1 MTKDKGFTLMEL
13 MITIAILAILTGIAY
28 PSYAQ
33 YMMSSRRETA
43 KTALLDLAGKE
54 TKYYSVNNT
63 FTVTL
68 TDLGFSVATN
78 VPVPDSSSTYYT
90 ITVTTNGTGAIADGF
105 LATATPTGVQAAD
118 NCGSFSVDETGN
130 KSYTPNG
137 TDPGAAS
144 CW

>member
-1 MTKDKGFTLMEL
+1 MTHQKGFTLIEL
-13 MITIAILAILTGIAY
+13 MIAIAVLAILTGIAY

-54 TKYYSVNNT
+54 AKYYSVNNT

-78 VPVPDSSSTYYT
+78 VPVPDTSTTYYT
-90 ITVTTNGTGAIADGF
+90 ITVTKNGTGSIIDGF
-105 LATATPTGVQAAD
+105 LATATPTGAQASD
-118 NCGSFSVDETGN
+118 DCGSFSLDETGS

-137 TDPGAAS
+137 TDPGSSS